1 MEFQE
6 PTTIMTDVQQ
16 LEQVGLSCE
25 QIASLVRVRALY
37 QQEVLRQSTLENR
50 RQAFV
55 RWLYLQGRLE
65 S

>member
-6 PTTIMTDVQQ
+6 LSTIMTDVQH
-16 LEQVGLSCE
+16 LEQVGLSSE
-25 QIASLVRVRALY
+25 QITRLFRVRALY
-37 QQEVLRQSTLENR
+37 QQEVLRQSTLESR

>member
-6 PTTIMTDVQQ
+6 PSTITTEVEH
-16 LEQVGLSCE
+16 LEQVGLSSE
-25 QIASLVRVRALY
+25 QIARLCRIRVHY
-37 QQEVLRQSTLENR
+37 QQEVLRQSMLESR

>member
-6 PTTIMTDVQQ
+6 PTTIMTAVEH
-16 LEQVGLSCE
+16 LEQVGLSSE
-25 QIASLVRVRALY
+25 QIARLVRVRACY
-37 QQEVLRQSTLENR
+37 QQEVLRQSMLESR